1 MFLLAGTK
9 RAQMENVSAKRS
21 VATHFYT
28 ENILTIQI
36 VFKSAMCTV
45 QFDADRKAIKIAKI
59 LDTLPYY

>member
-1 MFLLAGTK
+1 
-9 RAQMENVSAKRS
+9 MENVSAKRS